1 MARNDFLYQNRMK
14 KSPQYVPIFCQ
25 KLVAVDGSVS
35 VINISLYMYPM
46 LNMKFVS
53 TSFTKIIDYASA
65 SSGVS
70 TPSLNG
76 SFTAIHVL

>member
-1 MARNDFLYQNRMK
+1 
-14 KSPQYVPIFCQ
+14 
-25 KLVAVDGSVS
+25 
-35 VINISLYMYPM
+35 M